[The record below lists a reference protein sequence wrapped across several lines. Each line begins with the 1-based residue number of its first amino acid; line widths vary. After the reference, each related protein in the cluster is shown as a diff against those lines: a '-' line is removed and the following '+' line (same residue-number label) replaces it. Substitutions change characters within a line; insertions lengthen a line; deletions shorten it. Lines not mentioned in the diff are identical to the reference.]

1 MPRTVTRLS
10 DLSEIVP
17 VFPLSGVI
25 LLPRA
30 QLPLNIFE
38 PRYLNMIDDAM
49 AGDRLIAMV
58 QTTGGSAVRPDLA
71 RVGCVGKITS
81 FSETGDGRYLITLTG
96 VCRVRL
102 TSEMAVQSPYRQ
114 CRVDY
119 TDYEDDLTPD
129 EGDLEGFDR
138 ARLVQA
144 LTLYLRR
151 RELEIDWDTA
161 EQAPPEPLI
170 NSLSIALPFEPASK
184 QLLLE
189 APTLEARAEALMAVL
204 EIDTAMDPDDGG
216 PSFMQ

>member
-1 MPRTVTRLS
+1 MPELAILVHGQRHGLS
-10 DLSEIVP
+10 FQPGPSLRE
-17 VFPLSGVI
+17 
-25 LLPRA
+25 LL
-30 QLPLNIFE
+30 
-38 PRYLNMIDDAM
+38 
-49 AGDRLIAMV
+49 DR
-58 QTTGGSAVRPDLA
+58 SAYRVRSACLGHGA
-71 RVGCVGKITS
+71 CG
-81 FSETGDGRYLITLTG
+81 L
-96 VCRVRL
+96 CRVRL